1 MMLLALSLP
10 IALTFQTT
18 DQIKSTFNSALIHSD
33 GAKLYSTY
41 SPTELNGASAKA
53 CTSFL
58 QLVTKPRIPLIG
70 TYGDLAR
77 TKFLSIL
84 DPKSP
89 MSIKFLPTGGA
100 SINIVKSRAY
110 AFEPDVVPF
119 GKSQRVSTGF
129 AVLAFWAA
137 HEDKLTKTAH
147 GRLNRALAAH
157 NLVKSWVPQFEKMGI
172 KGSFDPDSKKYMSWR
187 EIIKSSQEEIDK
199 MKSGKP

>member
-10 IALTFQTT
+10 FALTFQTT
-18 DQIKSTFNSALIHSD
+18 DQIKGTFNSALIHSD
-33 GAKLYSTY
+33 GAKLYATY

-58 QLVTKPRIPLIG
+58 QLLTKPRIPLIG
-70 TYGDLAR
+70 TFSDLKR

-100 SINIVKSRAY
+100 SINIVKSRTY

-119 GKSQRVSTGF
+119 GKSLRVSTGF

-137 HEDKLTKTAH
+137 HEDKS
-147 GRLNRALAAH
+147 NRALAAH